1 MIGFDIEVNIY
12 SGREFP
18 RVGKT
23 ATFSNPEYSECKR
36 LAGKFADA
44 FLEKDSN
51 CDFFVTYSIYDD
63 AGRRKTG
70 TTMLV
75 KELP

>member
-12 SGREFP
+12 GHSP
-18 RVGKT
+18 QISKT
-23 ATFSNPEYSECKR
+23 ATFSATEYSECKR
-36 LAGKFADA
+36 LAEKFADA

-51 CDFFVTYSIYDD
+51 CDFFVSYNIYDD